1 MKKICFVLLLGC
13 LFLPAITQA
22 SDAFFKGGFILHPS
36 SLDTLS
42 GNFDVSLSDRWLVAF
57 GSDYVA
63 ADQFSIGFE
72 LQTAY
77 YSDDSFDPTI
87 RTVPLNLFANVKYK
101 GPFGGVR
108 PYVGGGLG
116 LISLFFNASD
126 SEYIHDFGYHIMGGL
141 ELGSEEG
148 AALVLELQGQQ
159 KLSGSD
165 KPFNIIFFAG
175 VKF

>member
-1 MKKICFVLLLGC
+1 MRKIFFVLLLGC
-13 LFLPAITQA
+13 LCLPAISQA
-22 SDAFFKGGFILHPS
+22 SDGFLKGGFILHPS
-36 SLDTLS
+36 NVDTLL
-42 GNFDVSLSDRWLVAF
+42 GNADISLSDRWLVAF

-77 YSDDSFDPTI
+77 YSDDTFDPTI

-126 SEYIHDFGYHIMGGL
+126 SEYIHDFGYHIMGGI
-141 ELGSEEG
+141 ELGREDG
-148 AALVLELQGQQ
+148 AALVLEIQGQQ
-159 KLSGSD
+159 KFSGD
-165 KPFNIIFFAG
+165 VNPFNIIFFAG